1 MFLPMKVTAFDSN
14 ASLGARRAIIR
25 RYRDEIEMVELAWGL
40 KPKHIEERP
49 FSFVRSEGRTFPSH
63 RCLIPASEFHV
74 TTDKKKSYR
83 FTLEDGNWFYLAGIY
98 RPATIDWPE
107 SYAILTIEANP
118 DVARYQERQG
128 AVLLRRQN
136 MDWLDLNMPEAELL
150 KPLPARSFDVEE
162 IGGTKRKAGKAGQRL
177 LAL

>member
-1 MFLPMKVTAFDSN
+1 MPASYPTNIVNQKKPLLGIPLDSI
-14 ASLGARRAIIR
+14 SLG
-25 RYRDEIEMVELAWGL
+25 
-40 KPKHIEERP
+40 
-49 FSFVRSEGRTFPSH
+49 
-63 RCLIPASEFHV
+63 
-74 TTDKKKSYR
+74 TTLD
-83 FTLEDGNWFYLAGIY
+83 DGNWFYLAGIY

-136 MDWLDLNMPEAELL
+136 MDWLDLTVPEADLL
-150 KPLPARSFDVEE
+150 KPLPARSFEVEE
-162 IGGTKRKAGKAGQRL
+162 IGGAKGKIGKPRQKL

>member
-1 MFLPMKVTAFDSN
+1 MQATAFDSN
-14 ASLGARRAIIR
+14 APLGARRAIIR
-25 RYRDEIEMVELAWGL
+25 RYRDDIEMVELAWGL
-40 KPKHIEERP
+40 RPKDPDERA
-49 FSFVRSEGRTFPSH
+49 FRFVRSEGRSFPSH

-74 TTDKKKSYR
+74 TTDKRSYR
-83 FTLEDGNWFYLAGIY
+83 FALKDGNWFYLAGIY
-98 RPATIDWPE
+98 RPATIDWAE

-118 DVARYQERQG
+118 DVARYQDRQG

-136 MDWLDLNMPEAELL
+136 MDWLDHKIPEHDLL

-162 IGGTKRKAGKAGQRL
+162 IGGAGGLSGSAGQRL

>member
-1 MFLPMKVTAFDSN
+1 MFCIMQAIAFDSN
-14 ASLGARRAIIR
+14 APLGARRAIIR

-40 KPKHIEERP
+40 KPKDPNERP
-49 FSFVRSEGRTFPSH
+49 FRFVRAEGRSFPSH

-74 TTDKKKSYR
+74 TTEKRSYR
-83 FTLEDGNWFYLAGIY
+83 FALEDGNWFYLAGIY

-107 SYAILTIEANP
+107 SYAVLMIEANP
-118 DVARYQERQG
+118 DVARFQDRQG

-136 MDWLDLNMPEAELL
+136 MDWLDHRIPEAELL
-150 KPLPARSFDVEE
+150 RPLPAWSFDVEE
-162 IGGTKRKAGKAGQRL
+162 IGGNKGQTGRGGQRL